1 MIESIIT
8 IGTVVGILAASC
20 IAATLL
26 LIALDVID
34 A

>member
-1 MIESIIT
+1 MIESIVT
-8 IGTVVGILAASC
+8 VGMVVGILAASS